1 MLKMTLKQ
9 ILQEKKQQPFHL
21 IFPSRG
27 GLRLPLYQKPLP
39 TEPALFDIGWH
50 QCHESTFCLFA
61 KGWS

>member
-1 MLKMTLKQ
+1 MLKMTLKE

-39 TEPALFDIGWH
+39 TEPALFDIG
-50 QCHESTFCLFA
+50 
-61 KGWS
+61 